1 MVKNFSFETA
11 NFWIQ
16 NTWTFIKKQNRN
28 QKSLYAFC
36 DLKCFVWFPKK
47 NVFNFIFVFMKDG
60 FVSFVN
66 FIILFIYIY
75 ELLCLLLYFIDCH
88 VCQHQILIS
97 VSFSRGY
104 LSDQWYDT
112 QLFHILVESSSCKKL
127 CDSFFFLF
135 SIFFQMSIFVMF
147 MFTRRNATCA
157 QWSSQEFVELLGH
170 RTVDPC
176 ILNGSYLCSTQ
187 VVHLTHITMKS
198 GDSSLTKMTW

>member
-1 MVKNFSFETA
+1 M
-11 NFWIQ
+11 
-16 NTWTFIKKQNRN
+16 
-28 QKSLYAFC
+28 
-36 DLKCFVWFPKK
+36 
-47 NVFNFIFVFMKDG
+47 FNFIFVFMKDG

-127 CDSFFFLF
+127 CDSFFFVFHLLPNVNF
-135 SIFFQMSIFVMF
+135 CDVHVYQKKCNVRTMKFTRICRTVRAQNRRPLHFEWFIF
-147 MFTRRNATCA
+147 MFNTSCTFDTYHNEEWGQQFNKNDMVRHDGYPLQNP
-157 QWSSQEFVELLGH
+157 WSLIV
-170 RTVDPC
+170 
-176 ILNGSYLCSTQ
+176 
-187 VVHLTHITMKS
+187 
-198 GDSSLTKMTW
+198 